1 MDKGGIAARLHEAFA
16 RLNERM
22 DARDERAVSHQWSGL
37 VVLGGELAQARAML
51 DIIARRLG
59 AIPAAEHADLDPK
72 LGALRARWNDAD
84 VAYEEAKN
92 FVGEERRDRER
103 DSRAALD
110 EVQDG
115 LLAMVMEMN
124 RRFAGR
130 ASELV
135 GEGGHEAR

>member
-1 MDKGGIAARLHEAFA
+1 MDEGGISARLHEAFA
-16 RLNERM
+16 RLNQHM
-22 DARDERAVSHQWSGL
+22 DSVENRAVSHQWSGL
-37 VVLGGELAQARAML
+37 VVLGGELAQARAMI
-51 DIIARRLG
+51 DIIDTRL
-59 AIPAAEHADLDPK
+59 ATIPAALRADLDPK
-72 LGALRARWNDAD
+72 LGALRARWKDAD
-84 VAYEEAKN
+84 GAYEQAKEL
-92 FVGEERRDRER
+92 VGHERAHRER

-135 GEGGHEAR
+135 GEGGHEPR